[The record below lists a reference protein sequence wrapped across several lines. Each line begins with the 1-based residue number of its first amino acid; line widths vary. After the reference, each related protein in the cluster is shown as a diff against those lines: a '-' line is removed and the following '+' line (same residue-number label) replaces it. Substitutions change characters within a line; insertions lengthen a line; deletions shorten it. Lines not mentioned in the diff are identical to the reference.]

1 LTNRATR
8 RGTPLGRLALALGA
22 IALSSP
28 AYAAGI
34 DSHAY
39 TCPQLQRLILS
50 TGFVFIGNPNFA
62 DFVVANASYCP
73 DLAQVQTRTVPTTD
87 LPECPVNYCLPTRG
101 GSAN

>member
-1 LTNRATR
+1 MTNRATR
-8 RGTPLGRLALALGA
+8 RGTTLKRLAFILGA

-87 LPECPVNYCLPTRG
+87 LAECPVNYCLPTRG

>member
-1 LTNRATR
+1 MINRATR
-8 RGTPLGRLALALGA
+8 RGRLALALAA

-34 DSHAY
+34 DSRAY

-50 TGFVFIGNPNFA
+50 NGFVFIGNPNFA
-62 DFVVANASYCP
+62 DFVVANVSYCP
-73 DLAQVQTRTVPTTD
+73 GLGQLQTRTVPTTD
-87 LPECPVNYCLPTRG
+87 LPECPVNYCVPTRG

>member
-1 LTNRATR
+1 MNRTAI
-8 RGTPLGRLALALGA
+8 RGTPLRRLALALGA

-34 DSHAY
+34 DSRTY

-50 TGFVFIGNPNFA
+50 NGFVFIGNPNFA
-62 DFVVANASYCP
+62 DFVVANVSYCP
-73 DLAQVQTRTVPTTD
+73 GLGQLQTRTVPTTD
-87 LPECPVNYCLPTRG
+87 LPECPVNYCVPTRG

>member
-1 LTNRATR
+1 MNRVATST
-8 RGTPLGRLALALGA
+8 TPLKGLALILGA
-22 IALSSP
+22 IALSSS

-34 DSHAY
+34 DSRTY

-87 LPECPVNYCLPTRG
+87 LAECPVNYCLPTRG